1 MSGTTES
8 GGDRGARRST
18 RTVLWIVFTTILID
32 FIGFGVLIPV
42 LPLFADRLGASPVQV
57 GLILTVYALA
67 QLLFLPVWGWFSDRV
82 GRRPII
88 LVSLLGTAVSF
99 SVLAVSDSLGMI
111 YLSRALAGFFAA
123 SIGTAQAVVTDV
135 TPPRDRARGMGLIGA
150 SFGLGMVIG
159 PTLGGLLAP
168 YGERLPFYAI
178 TLLALVNLVVAWFR
192 LPESRPENLRR
203 PDYGSL
209 RKSFV
214 PTPIRLA
221 SAVHERRIALF
232 LYLFFHMF
240 TAFAALEAMFTLYLG
255 ERYGLG
261 ARQAG
266 LIFGWIAI
274 FIAITQGFLL
284 GRLTVRFSE
293 TRLVVTGLIATG
305 CGLAAIAM
313 VPSYEWLFLVGPVIA
328 IGNGLAFP
336 SFTSLYSKACE
347 AEQVGELLGQ
357 SQSMATSGRVV
368 GPIWAGLAM
377 GHIQLEAPFV
387 IAGVLMLMACVI
399 FLITRRALIGDLT

>member
-1 MSGTTES
+1 MSGVMES
-8 GGDRGARRST
+8 GGEGGAGRGT
-18 RTVLWIVFTTILID
+18 RTILWIVFTTILID

-42 LPLFADRLGASPVQV
+42 LPLFADRLGATPVQV

-67 QLLFLPVWGWFSDRV
+67 QLLFLPVWGWFSDRI

-88 LVSLLGTAVSF
+88 LVSLFGTAVSF
-99 SVLAVSDSLGMI
+99 AVLAASESLGMI

-135 TPPRDRARGMGLIGA
+135 TEPRDRARGMGLIGA

-178 TLLALVNLVVAWFR
+178 TVLASVNLVAAWFR
-192 LPESRPENLRR
+192 LPESRPPELRR

-209 RKSFV
+209 RKSFI
-214 PTPIRLA
+214 PTPIRLM

-274 FIAITQGFLL
+274 FIALTQGFLV
-284 GRLTVRFSE
+284 GRLALRFSE
-293 TRLVVTGLIATG
+293 VHLVVAGLIATG
-305 CGLAAIAM
+305 CGLAAIGM
-313 VPSYEWLFLVGPVIA
+313 VPSYPWLFLVGPIIA
-328 IGNGLAFP
+328 IGNGIAFP
-336 SFTSLYSKACE
+336 SFSSLYSKACE

-377 GHIQLEAPFV
+377 GGIQLEAPFV
-387 IAGVLMLMACVI
+387 IGGVLMLISCLI
-399 FLITRRALIGDLT
+399 FILTRRILVGELT